1 MKSLLLAFALVL
13 ASNAEARSR
22 VVVVQS
28 DELGPYT
35 DPVPA
40 FLAAI
45 GEPAMVVNLH
55 GRRSEADALIERLR
69 REQSPKVVFCLG
81 AKAAYAVR
89 KGLPDVPIV
98 YTAVMQP
105 DRYGLVGANV
115 YGIAGTADP
124 VAFLSQAEAFFP
136 GVKRIGWLR
145 GPHVT
150 DATVAEITEAAD
162 AVGVQLVVGNVPDP
176 RSMRRAIDDLAPDV
190 DALWLP
196 ADRDILTTD
205 TFRVLGEETRR
216 RHLPLLVPS
225 DNMVRAGGL
234 FAVVPDPAGIGQQAA
249 DLAIAVLEDR
259 KPEDQ
264 VAYPALLKVALNLQT
279 LDLAGIDFDRLL
291 LDFVDIKIE

>member
-1 MKSLLLAFALVL
+1 MRTALLALALTL
-13 ASNAEARSR
+13 AGNAEARSR

-28 DELGPYT
+28 DDLGPYT

-45 GEPAMVVNLH
+45 GEPALVVNLH
-55 GRRSEADALIERLR
+55 GRRSEADALIERLH
-69 REQSPKVVFCLG
+69 REQAPKVVFCLG

-89 KGLPDVPIV
+89 EGLPDVPII

-105 DRYGLVGANV
+105 ERYGLVGDNV

-136 GVKRIGWLR
+136 EVKRIGWLR
-145 GPHVT
+145 GPHVP
-150 DATVAEITEAAD
+150 DATIAEITDAAD
-162 AVGVQLVVGNVPDP
+162 AVDVQLVVGKVADP
-176 RSMRRAIDDLAPDV
+176 RGMRRAIDDLAPKV

-216 RHLPLLVPS
+216 RHLPLLVTS

-234 FAVVPDPAGIGQQAA
+234 FAVVPDPSGIGQQAA
-249 DLAIAVLEDR
+249 DEAIAILEDR
-259 KPEDQ
+259 QPEER
-264 VAYPALLKVALNLQT
+264 VTYPALLKVALNLQT
-279 LDLAGIDFDRLL
+279 LTLSGIDFDKLL
-291 LDFVDIKIE
+291 LDFVDIKVE